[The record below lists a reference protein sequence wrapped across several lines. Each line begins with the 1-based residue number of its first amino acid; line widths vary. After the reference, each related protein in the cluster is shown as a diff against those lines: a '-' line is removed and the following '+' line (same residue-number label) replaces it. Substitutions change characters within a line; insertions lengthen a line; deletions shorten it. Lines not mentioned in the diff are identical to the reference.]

1 MADKSP
7 LGYLP
12 ETSPEAMEA
21 NRAYQEALAR
31 LNESLDMRKNRI
43 IDPRWAAAAQG
54 FFAPTRT
61 GGWGEAL
68 GNVIGNVSKADEA
81 MALEGQ
87 NIAKNQLDVA
97 AQGIQLQKQKENERT
112 YRQMMGLEPLAGALP
127 SAAPAGTSGGALPG
141 PAGPQGGQAPA
152 GGAAAPRQFGI
163 QIAPPQSGLTRNQ
176 FLAGA
181 QVSGVSPHEA
191 LKQWDEIERKNREP
205 KEGGI
210 FDIRSGMFFPAP
222 GAGTEERQVPLPD
235 GSTGTIKFP
244 KYIANILDDAVIRGD
259 SETFNNIIRQF
270 INYGRGIS
278 VAPQGAGPNNA
289 TPNVADSSG
298 VAPSIATVP
307 SAVTATPPAGIP
319 SAIASTAPQRIQTVE
334 EQQAEQRRRDVEKS
348 AREEEAKGIAKGS
361 VEYFD
366 KAGVAADQSQ
376 ALFSAAENMI
386 SIINAQPDAFRL
398 LSKPGI
404 ANAVLRAA
412 EEGIKIGNLGSI
424 SLPSSML
431 TQYKLNQKQLDAL
444 NLYANQLAIAKSANR
459 QMVRV
464 PGEGTTSD
472 LETNMANAVLTMTN
486 ASPEA
491 LKFINEFTLMRA
503 RNAELRFEK
512 LNELRQKGM
521 SLADARASQEMR
533 DIRNGYESALRGL
546 AQRNA
551 QFLSAAKKPPKSAP
565 KTEQKPPSENSR
577 RLDEALRD

>member
-1 MADKSP
+1 
-7 LGYLP
+7 
-12 ETSPEAMEA
+12 
-21 NRAYQEALAR
+21 
-31 LNESLDMRKNRI
+31 
-43 IDPRWAAAAQG
+43 
-54 FFAPTRT
+54 
-61 GGWGEAL
+61 
-68 GNVIGNVSKADEA
+68 
-81 MALEGQ
+81 
-87 NIAKNQLDVA
+87 
-97 AQGIQLQKQKENERT
+97 
-112 YRQMMGLEPLAGALP
+112 
-127 SAAPAGTSGGALPG
+127 LPG
-141 PAGPQGGQAPA
+141 SAGPQGGSAPS

-163 QIAPPQSGLTRNQ
+163 QIAPPQPGLTRNQ

-181 QVSGVSPHEA
+181 QASGVSPHEA

-205 KEGGI
+205 KEGGV

-222 GAGTEERQVPLPD
+222 GAGTEERQVPLPN
-235 GSTGTIKFP
+235 GGFGTIKLP

-259 SETFNNIIRQF
+259 TDTFNNIVQQF
-270 INYGRGIS
+270 INYGRGMS
-278 VAPQGAGPNNA
+278 AAPQGA
-289 TPNVADSSG
+289 
-298 VAPSIATVP
+298 APSVAAAPGVTPAAPAAP
-307 SAVTATPPAGIP
+307 SAR
-319 SAIASTAPQRIQTVE
+319 ASTAPGRVQTVE
-334 EQQAEQRRRDVEKS
+334 EQKDEERRRDIEKA
-348 AREEEAKGIAKGS
+348 ARTKEAEGIATGS
-361 VEYFD
+361 VEYFN
-366 KAGVAADQSQ
+366 KSGAAADQSQ
-376 ALFSAAENMI
+376 SLFSAAENMI

-404 ANAVLRAA
+404 GSAVLRAA
-412 EEGIKIGNLGSI
+412 EEGLRMGNFGSI

-444 NLYANQLAIAKSANR
+444 NLYANQLAIAKNANR

-464 PGEGTTSD
+464 PGEGATSD
-472 LETNMANAVLTMTN
+472 LETNMANAVLTITN

-512 LNELRQKGM
+512 LNELRQQGM
-521 SLADARASQEMR
+521 SLADARVSQEMR

>member
-7 LGYLP
+7 IGYIP
-12 ETSPEAMEA
+12 STSPEAMEA

-43 IDPRWAAAAQG
+43 IDPRWAAVTKAFSTPGQ
-54 FFAPTRT
+54 T
-61 GGWGEAL
+61 GSGAETIGRVMGALGEAET
-68 GNVIGNVSKADEA
+68 G
-81 MALEGQ
+81 MALEEQ

-97 AQGIQLQKQKENERT
+97 AQSIQLQKQKENERT

-127 SAAPAGTSGGALPG
+127 SAAPAGPSGGALPG

-181 QVSGVSPHEA
+181 QASGVSPHEA

-235 GSTGTIKFP
+235 GSVGTIKFP
-244 KYIANILDDAVIRGD
+244 KYIANILDDAIIRGD
-259 SETFNNIIRQF
+259 MDTFNNIVRQF
-270 INYGRGIS
+270 INYGRGMS
-278 VAPQGAGPNNA
+278 A
-289 TPNVADSSG
+289 TPQG
-298 VAPSIATVP
+298 VAPSVAAAPGAP
-307 SAVTATPPAGIP
+307 SAGATPPAAPPAGAP
-319 SAIASTAPQRIQTVE
+319 SAGASTTPGRIKTVE
-334 EQQAEQRRRDVEKS
+334 EQKDEERKRDIERAARIKEAE
-348 AREEEAKGIAKGS
+348 GIAAGS

-366 KAGVAADQSQ
+366 KAGAAADQSQ
-376 ALFSAAENMI
+376 SLFSAAENMI

-404 ANAVLRAA
+404 GSAVLRAA
-412 EEGIKIGNLGSI
+412 EEGLRMGNFGSI

-472 LETNMANAVLTMTN
+472 LETSMANAVLTMTN

-551 QFLSAAKKPPKSAP
+551 QFVSAAKKPPKSAP